1 MDIYNLDDFTPLP
14 RKYNIDED
22 VIKIWEERFSRKVKE
37 AKNFNKRLEYELAIM
52 NVKYPFLEISQCR
65 GRALAKMNIPS
76 FMGQI
81 PT

>member
-1 MDIYNLDDFTPLP
+1 MNVYNLEDFTLLP
-14 RKYNIDED
+14 RKYNREEN
-22 VIKIWEERFSRKVKE
+22 VVRIWEERLSRKIKE
-37 AKNFNKRLEYELAIM
+37 TKSFAKRLEYQVAIM
-52 NVKYPFLEISQCR
+52 NVKYPFLEASQCR